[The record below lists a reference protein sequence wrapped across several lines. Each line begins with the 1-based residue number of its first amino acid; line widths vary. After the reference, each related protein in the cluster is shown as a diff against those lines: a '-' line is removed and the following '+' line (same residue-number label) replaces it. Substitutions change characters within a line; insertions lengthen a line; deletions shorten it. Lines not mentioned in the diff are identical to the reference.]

1 MQISWAPE
9 VEGVGPT
16 LPRAPPLRRP
26 MVIILTP
33 VIWKMAAAAA
43 VWTALTLR
51 LQVMSQITNIRIAK
65 ENVSDRISQQ
75 RRKLIWS

>member
-1 MQISWAPE
+1 MQISWPPE
-9 VEGVGPT
+9 EEEEGVGPT

-33 VIWKMAAAAA
+33 VIWKTAVA

>member
-1 MQISWAPE
+1 MQISWPPEE
-9 VEGVGPT
+9 VEGLGPT
-16 LPRAPPLRRP
+16 LPRALPLRRP

-33 VIWKMAAAAA
+33 VIWKTAVA